1 MGPLMS
7 QKDYKEFLVHCQLD
21 HSKFGYMQQALSG
34 KFIFDKLAN
43 DFKLW
48 CDFKAMYSK
57 VPRASYP
64 EAMELKEQ
72 AYDMAAAPLPGPD
85 TWIIIHQYGSVKLT
99 LHQ

>member
-1 MGPLMS
+1 MP

-48 CDFKAMYSK
+48 FEFKAMCSK
-57 VPRASYP
+57 VPMDSYP
-64 EAMELKEQ
+64 EEMELKEQ
-72 AYDMAAAPLPGPD
+72 AYDMATMPLPSFD
-85 TWIIIHQYGSVKLT
+85 TWRIIRQYGSVKLT
-99 LHQ
+99 PHQWK